1 MNLSS
6 IPQTPENKKLAE
18 ALMRR
23 AKAELFSA
31 EASKWFWFAGAA
43 SMIFFIMCCAA
54 YVITV
59 AYFNFNKKDDFSI
72 LAKSFEEGF
81 KDLVLKAETS
91 GTVNLMSDPLRLKDG
106 QFLQLD
112 PKATVSIAK
121 GAEVI
126 IKGDIPITLPET
138 KAPTPSQTTTRN
150 SIAAS
155 STYFTVFKSV
165 PYKEGS
171 IQTGWKYL
179 TSNQERPSFQYCYY
193 YEDISDDGSSASFEF
208 ASDGQ
213 IYSSLNPPQGFDLRD
228 AFRRCIW
235 HEAN

>member
-1 MNLSS
+1 MESL
-6 IPQTPENKKLAE
+6 PPTLFNKKLVDAISQ
-18 ALMRR
+18 R
-23 AKAELFSA
+23 AQSELFSA
-31 EASKWFWFAGAA
+31 NAKKWFWFAAAA
-43 SMIFFIMCCAA
+43 SMIFLIMCCAA
-54 YVITV
+54 YVVTV

-91 GTVNLMSDPLRLKDG
+91 GTVNLMSDPLKLRDG
-106 QFLQLD
+106 QSLQLD

-126 IKGDIPITLPET
+126 IKGEIPISLPET
-138 KAPTPSQTTTRN
+138 KVSTPSQMTTRN

-155 STYFTVFKSV
+155 SAYFTVFKSV
-165 PYKEGS
+165 PYKEGQ

-179 TSNQERPSFQYCYY
+179 TSNQEKPSFQYCYY